1 MSKDQ
6 RKGAG
11 STSGQSFRHLVGSW
25 HGPRARCQSRRSL
38 RVEISSGKAMQAGE
52 RSKGSRHSGWMTN
65 ENFLANCSAK
75 CIKLNK
81 YDVYDMNM

>member
-1 MSKDQ
+1 
-6 RKGAG
+6 
-11 STSGQSFRHLVGSW
+11 
-25 HGPRARCQSRRSL
+25 
-38 RVEISSGKAMQAGE
+38 MQAGE

-75 CIKLNK
+75 CMKLYK